1 MSKDE
6 ELDRFLDQEFNPD
19 RNRDN
24 KIEVN
29 QDSGV
34 EMLAYKLFVAKKAEE
49 FGYEG
54 EEENI
59 VHIFNRQGV
68 TDDERSLFFRI
79 LENTKKGFITLWRK
93 EN

>member
-19 RNRDN
+19 RNRNN
-24 KIEVN
+24 KIEVD
-29 QDSGV
+29 QEGGV
-34 EMLAYKLFVAKKAEE
+34 EMLAYNLWIAKKAEE
-49 FGYEG
+49 FGYVG
-54 EEENI
+54 EEEN
-59 VHIFNRQGV
+59 VEYIFNRQGI

-79 LENTKKGFITLWRK
+79 LENIKKGLVQLWK

>member
-6 ELDRFLDQEFNPD
+6 ELDKFLDQEFNPD
-19 RNRDN
+19 RNRNN
-24 KIEVN
+24 KIEVS
-29 QDSGV
+29 QDGGV

-54 EEENI
+54 EEEN
-59 VHIFNRQGV
+59 VLHIFNRQGI

-79 LENTKKGFITLWRK
+79 LENTKKGLITLWRK

>member
-24 KIEVN
+24 KIIPNEHN
-29 QDSGV
+29 NI
-34 EMLAYKLFVAKKAEE
+34 ETLAYNLFVAKKAEE
-49 FGYEG
+49 FGYQGDEDNV
-54 EEENI
+54 E
-59 VHIFNRQGV
+59 HIFNRQGI

-79 LENTKKGFITLWRK
+79 LENTKKGFMTLWRK

>member
-19 RNRDN
+19 RNRN
-24 KIEVN
+24 NRIEVSE
-29 QDSGV
+29 DCGV
-34 EMLAYKLFVAKKAEE
+34 EMLAYNLWIAKIAEGL
-49 FGYEG
+49 GYQG
-54 EEENI
+54 EEENV
-59 VHIFNRQGV
+59 VHIFNRQGI

-79 LENTKKGFITLWRK
+79 LENTKKGLIQLWK

>member
-19 RNRDN
+19 RNRN
-24 KIEVN
+24 NRIEVSE
-29 QDSGV
+29 DYCV
-34 EMLAYKLFVAKKAEE
+34 EMLAYNLWIAKIAEE
-49 FGYEG
+49 LGYEG
-54 EEENI
+54 EEENV
-59 VHIFNRQGV
+59 VHIFNRQGI

>member
-19 RNRDN
+19 RNRN
-24 KIEVN
+24 NRIEVSE
-29 QDSGV
+29 DYGV
-34 EMLAYKLFVAKKAEE
+34 EMLAHNLWIAKIAEE
-49 FGYEG
+49 LGYEG
-54 EEENI
+54 EEENV
-59 VHIFNRQGV
+59 VHIFNRQGI

>member
-19 RNRDN
+19 RNRN
-24 KIEVN
+24 NRIEVSE
-29 QDSGV
+29 DCGV
-34 EMLAYKLFVAKKAEE
+34 EMLAYNLWISKIAEGL
-49 FGYEG
+49 GYQG
-54 EEENI
+54 EEENV
-59 VHIFNRQGV
+59 VHIFNRQGI